1 MRIISR
7 RGNWIFPLMLHPLM
21 VMKRYTSDS
30 LFSVETLR
38 EDELEKKITGQI
50 LEEILSGKLDGGD
63 EWMEFSFVVVL
74 SCLS

>member
-1 MRIISR
+1 
-7 RGNWIFPLMLHPLM
+7 MLHPLM

-30 LFSVETLR
+30 IFSVETLR

>member
-1 MRIISR
+1 
-7 RGNWIFPLMLHPLM
+7 MLHPLM